1 MNLGYATSLGTGVR
15 SSNPVPNVHACCQHF
30 PFFSPVF
37 RLHLAASLFFAEHC
51 TPVALAFVGG
61 LQTLQA
67 VSFSDCASV
76 TSTAFVCV
84 EVVMVRQL
92 VTWYLPPLGVT
103 TTFCANP
110 ITGEQHE
117 MIRNNLMIFLVDIL
131 QIFMKNNAS
140 EKIDDQDTSSCINK
154 LTGDPII
161 RLNGDVKVDNFTEW
175 KTSKSDMLR
184 CMEV

>member
-1 MNLGYATSLGTGVR
+1 
-15 SSNPVPNVHACCQHF
+15 VPNVQACCQHF

-37 RLHLAASLFFAEHC
+37 RLHLAPSLFFAEHC

-131 QIFMKNNAS
+131 KIFMKNNAS

-154 LTGDPII
+154 LTEDPIV
-161 RLNGDVKVDNFTEW
+161 RSYGVVQDDNFTDEKHRNQICFDAW
-175 KTSKSDMLR
+175 KCETSAGRNRSLT
-184 CMEV
+184 VWNV